1 MKSAHCARS
10 ITSTFPSL
18 TPASPTCQ
26 PFPHFPDPHLTA
38 VSCFC
43 CFRWQ
48 VLWVPQIFAEVLPIG
63 VGLPYTSCLKRTPT
77 LTPPLYHLTLH
88 SFQHLLT
95 RYKVSFAGLGTEQ
108 SINSRW
114 VVLLTLCSR
123 LLDAYD
129 NACAQWGHS
138 RHANWPLSCAVQSTT
153 CPSPRTQGPN
163 LSFKG
168 LGQWFSTF
176 LTLWPFNTARSSCR
190 GDSLTEDRF
199 HCCYATVMNW
209 NVNIFEIKVWQRGCD
224 PQIESHWLRSIKVY
238 FELWL

>member
-1 MKSAHCARS
+1 MEGHKVQLLKSCSIDPCRKPPALPLRHTRVQTLLSTSLSTLPLKVAIFRVKQVKGHLTNLIYGCLPTHHSSVEDLALLPSGPSHDSSLRKAQSHLPQTMKSAHCARS

-108 SINSRW
+108 SINSR
-114 VVLLTLCSR
+114 
-123 LLDAYD
+123 
-129 NACAQWGHS
+129 
-138 RHANWPLSCAVQSTT
+138 
-153 CPSPRTQGPN
+153 
-163 LSFKG
+163 
-168 LGQWFSTF
+168 
-176 LTLWPFNTARSSCR
+176 
-190 GDSLTEDRF
+190 
-199 HCCYATVMNW
+199 
-209 NVNIFEIKVWQRGCD
+209 
-224 PQIESHWLRSIKVY
+224 
-238 FELWL
+238 